1 MDKKQFYPTPYKLA
15 RKMVDILCGEK
26 YYLGNKTI
34 LEPSAGD
41 GAILDLL
48 TNRRVQKENIIC
60 CEVDYDRQAIL
71 RSKGYN
77 IVGFDFLLDNI
88 AYTPQRIIMNP
99 PFRQGVNHVV
109 KAWNMLAEGGRL
121 VAIINAANLRVENP
135 SFNTHVL
142 IKAINEYGS
151 VEYLKDEF
159 IDKLSRR
166 KTNVEVALIVLDKPK
181 SEEESFLNQGFER
194 IKEAIETEESQTSS
208 ALVVKAIIPQLV
220 ARYNASVSAFKTM
233 EKAISEFRLV
243 ANVFDGKGNAG
254 DVKIQKPSY
263 NEFVRNLTKQAWE
276 QIFEKSEFR
285 NMVTQKVKKEL
296 NQHFDSCSTIAFNE
310 RNIVAL
316 LEQLAI
322 RYDSLMEDCLVE
334 SFNNFTSTHKENRE
348 HKEGWITNSQ
358 WLLTRKLIYPAYYPN
373 RYDSCFDIA
382 HSRVDIFD
390 DLDRALCY
398 LAGKKMDNIVSIRG
412 AVRAEKK
419 DREEYN
425 KSDEATEPKSM
436 FSMTTRSTFFK
447 IKTHK
452 KGTIWLTFDYTLD
465 NGDDIRDRFN
475 YIVAQKLGFPLR
487 GKDFKERK

>member
-26 YYLGNKTI
+26 YHLGNNTV

-48 TNRRVQKENIIC
+48 TNRRVRKENIIC
-60 CEVDYDRQAIL
+60 CEVDYDRQTIL

-77 IVGFDFLLDNI
+77 LVGFDFLLDDI
-88 AYTPQRIIMNP
+88 PYTPHRIIMNP
-99 PFRQGVNHVV
+99 PFRQGVAHVV

-121 VAIINAANLRVENP
+121 VAIINAANLRVSNP
-135 SFNTHVL
+135 SFETHVL
-142 IKAINEYGS
+142 IKAISEYGS

-159 IDKLSRR
+159 TDKLSRR
-166 KTNVEVALIVLDKPK
+166 KTKVEVALITLNKPK
-181 SEEESFLNQGFER
+181 AEKEDFLNHGFER
-194 IKEAIETEESQTSS
+194 IKEAIETEENQTSS

-243 ANVFDGKGNAG
+243 SNVFNYRGDAG

-276 QIFEKSEFR
+276 QIFEKSDFR
-285 NMVTQKVKKEL
+285 NMVTQKVKDEL

-316 LEQLAI
+316 LEQLAV

-373 RYDSCFDIA
+373 RYDSRFSIA
-382 HSRVDIFD
+382 YERQDVFD

-398 LAGKKMDNIVSIRG
+398 LAGKKMNEIVSIRR
-412 AVRAEKK
+412 AVRAEKQS
-419 DREEYN
+419 REDYN
-425 KSDEATEPKSM
+425 KSDEATEHKSL
-436 FSMTTRSTFFK
+436 FSMKTRSTFFL

-487 GKDFKERK
+487 GKDFKDRK